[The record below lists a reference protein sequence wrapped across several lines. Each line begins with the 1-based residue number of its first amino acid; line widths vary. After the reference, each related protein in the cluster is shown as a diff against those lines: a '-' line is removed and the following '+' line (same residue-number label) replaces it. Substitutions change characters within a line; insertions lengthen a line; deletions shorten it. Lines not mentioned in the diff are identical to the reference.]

1 MTPEIPEI
9 FQLIDPVITTI
20 SLSGLVALMF
30 WWGVKPFI
38 PLLVSYFTGK
48 LTEKSIEKNLMECF
62 TSNHFSDFEKRITK
76 LENDCDGIREDVRFI
91 KNSHDEIQRELLKIQ
106 IKLDI

>member
-1 MTPEIPEI
+1 MTQEM
-9 FQLIDPVITTI
+9 FNLIDPVITTI

-62 TSNHFSDFEKRITK
+62 EGNHLSSF
-76 LENDCDGIREDVRFI
+76 REDIAELKRDSREI
-91 KNSHDEIQRELLKIQ
+91 KERLLKIE
-106 IKLDI
+106 IKLSI